1 MKTKIFAIIALLT
14 LLAACTPSGT
24 SGGPTPDL
32 LATMVAATMQA
43 VTPLAPPPTSMVIN
57 VPSSVTLQ
65 GSAFAF
71 QNISMSIPTGFASG
85 AHGETI
91 ARKDETSAAPWE
103 VAPQYTLITFDGYVL
118 GERFHKPQIF
128 VYPAVEFA
136 AMNEGAAAIIEEL
149 RTLLND
155 NNPRFPDKLPHLPI
169 FNAEQLFHAQDKKV
183 DFGSGKG
190 VRYITQYSQSFV
202 QINNNEL
209 FYTFQGLTSDGKYY
223 VAANLPIDTPL
234 IDTMTA
240 PNFSDPNFTGEQY
253 AIYLDGVA
261 RTLSSLAAA
270 FYSPSIEVYD
280 QLILSIVI
288 GQ

>member
-1 MKTKIFAIIALLT
+1 MKTKILAIVALFA

-24 SGGPTPDL
+24 AGGPTPDL
-32 LATMVAATMQA
+32 VATIVASTMQA

-57 VPSSVTLQ
+57 VPTSVTMQ
-65 GSAFAF
+65 GTAFAF
-71 QNISMSIPTGFASG
+71 QNVTMSIPNGFATG

-91 ARKDETSAAPWE
+91 ARVDETSGAPWD

-128 VYPAVEFA
+128 VYPADEFA
-136 AMNEGAAAIIEEL
+136 AMNEGAATIIQEL
-149 RTLLND
+149 RTILND

-169 FNAEQLFHAQDKKV
+169 FNAEQLFHAQAKKM
-183 DFGSGKG
+183 DFGSGTG
-190 VRYITQYSQSFV
+190 IRYISQYSQAYV

-223 VAANLPIDTPL
+223 VAANLPIGTPL

-240 PNFSDPNFTGEQY
+240 PNITDPNFSGDQY
-253 AIYLDGVA
+253 ATYLDGVA
-261 RTLSSLAAA
+261 KTLNSLAPA
-270 FYSPSIEVYD
+270 FFSPTLEMYD

-288 GQ
+288 Q